1 MRTRYGIDP
10 VTGRSTLT
18 VIEQTVT
25 ARLGD
30 QLRRRHAAV
39 SLELTRWTARPESV
53 RLAVLPAGGVWA
65 GGWWF
70 PRELLAAGLTRRAV
84 GWVSNDDWLGPL
96 AADFDAVTCRD
107 QPAARVLRVM
117 SKRGPA
123 ALAFRVWPVA
133 EFLDKTYGLHDSRFG
148 TEVDS

>member
-30 QLRRRHAAV
+30 QLRGRHAAV
-39 SLELTRWTARPESV
+39 SLALTWWATRPESV
-53 RLAVLPAGGVWA
+53 RLAVLPAGGAWA

-70 PRELLAAGLTRRAV
+70 PRELLAAGLTRRAA
-84 GWVSNDDWLGPL
+84 GWVSNDNWLGPL
-96 AADFDAVTCRD
+96 AADFAAATCR
-107 QPAARVLRVM
+107 P
-117 SKRGPA
+117 RGC
-123 ALAFRVWPVA
+123 
-133 EFLDKTYGLHDSRFG
+133 YGS
-148 TEVDS
+148 